1 MCVCVCVCVCVN
13 NWRTFCTLK
22 NKVFLLAFMFHE
34 ETNIHRNFQMQKR
47 FFIVEK
53 GYLDFFKNV
62 FNFKSVYGLWII
74 QNNLK
79 SVYGVWIKKIIPAT
93 FWEG

>member
-1 MCVCVCVCVCVN
+1 
-13 NWRTFCTLK
+13 
-22 NKVFLLAFMFHE
+22 
-34 ETNIHRNFQMQKR
+34 MQKR

-53 GYLDFFKNV
+53 GYLDLFNV
-62 FNFKSVYGLWII
+62 FIFKSGYGLWII
-74 QNNLK
+74 KNNLK